1 MKWSVGVKIGSAFAL
16 VWLLLLAIGAA
27 SYRSMVQLIETAGM
41 VEHTNQ
47 VRLELTALLSHLQDA
62 ETGQRGF
69 VLTGVDRYLEPHAA
83 GVSQTAASLQRLR
96 QLTADNP
103 HQQRRIDALEPLIN
117 QKFAE
122 LDTSIELRRSKGMDA
137 ALKMVLTDR
146 GKVFMDQIRE
156 LVAGM
161 DKEETDLLAIRQ
173 QTANRN
179 AQGAKLVIAGGI
191 SVDLLVCLF
200 CAC

>member
-1 MKWSVGVKIGSAFAL
+1 MEGNKMKWSVGVKIGSAFAL

-96 QLTADNP
+96 QWTIPISSGASMPWNRSSTRNSRSWTP
-103 HQQRRIDALEPLIN
+103 PSSC
-117 QKFAE
+117 AE
-122 LDTSIELRRSKGMDA
+122 ARVWMPR
-137 ALKMVLTDR
+137 
-146 GKVFMDQIRE
+146 
-156 LVAGM
+156 
-161 DKEETDLLAIRQ
+161 
-173 QTANRN
+173 
-179 AQGAKLVIAGGI
+179 
-191 SVDLLVCLF
+191 
-200 CAC
+200 